1 MFLLLLAMAEWRE
14 LCLSEDVE
22 ELILT
27 RLHGSELSHRMLAGV
42 QRELV
47 TRREAGPGRVGEVA
61 ADFIKSSGRLVAHE
75 VNIVFAIS
83 FRVSS
88 STKELGIP

>member
-1 MFLLLLAMAEWRE
+1 MAEWRE

-27 RLHGSELSHRMLAGV
+27 RLRGSELSARMLAGV

-61 ADFIKSSGRLVAHE
+61 YDFIKSSG
-75 VNIVFAIS
+75 S
-83 FRVSS
+83 
-88 STKELGIP
+88 

>member
-1 MFLLLLAMAEWRE
+1 MAEWRD

-22 ELILT
+22 QLILT
-27 RLHGSELSHRMLAGV
+27 RLHGSELSARMLAGV

-61 ADFIKSSGRLVAHE
+61 TDFIKNSGR
-75 VNIVFAIS
+75 
-83 FRVSS
+83 
-88 STKELGIP
+88 P